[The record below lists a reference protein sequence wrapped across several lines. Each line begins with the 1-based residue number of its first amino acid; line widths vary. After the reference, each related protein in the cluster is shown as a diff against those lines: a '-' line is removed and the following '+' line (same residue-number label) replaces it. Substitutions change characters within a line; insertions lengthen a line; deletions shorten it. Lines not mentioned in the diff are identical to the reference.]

1 MADPTAAGRVE
12 NVDVHIHIQQ
22 NDREVAQPPIPR
34 RVIANSEIG
43 PGLCALMTSSC
54 FQCTSSDAKGEPKEV
69 QNLFRTNRKKDQS
82 AADSKNNP
90 STCTKLIFIC
100 LTILVVLFF
109 VLSSLALTIR
119 LIIGEF
125 LCHKPSIN
133 GVLLNYTDDVYF
145 DRLSD
150 ILLIPVGFLHVPEHL
165 YFFIYLYKFLQSYKK
180 WKECYR
186 RALQIKMNTFVCA
199 KKSRSYIYVL
209 VIVLF
214 MLVGFGLPPLCIAR
228 VYYENSGVQVEQ
240 CSSKFA
246 LTTRILTHTYHTTS
260 FLTNGVVVIV
270 RAVMI
275 LFTVLVGVMWRRVKP
290 QMDQDDNIDVDSER
304 SNHES
309 ANAATV
315 LILSK
320 DENFKVVCER
330 HRKYLNEYA
339 AIAKYVTP
347 IYKIFRSFFVLQ
359 WIIHLFGLFSHIA
372 HLIRPWIRYGQ
383 VINADTLIVTHQI
396 YQFLFILFD
405 GLALIIAHICALK
418 MNSYLR
424 RYIREVQGKQL
435 AEAKGSNVQYSLT
448 HLFLIQNESV
458 SKSNFTPRIPGTGLS
473 ISINSPSFVV
483 SIVLSTFALI
493 GALVAF

>member
-1 MADPTAAGRVE
+1 
-12 NVDVHIHIQQ
+12 
-22 NDREVAQPPIPR
+22 
-34 RVIANSEIG
+34 
-43 PGLCALMTSSC
+43 
-54 FQCTSSDAKGEPKEV
+54 
-69 QNLFRTNRKKDQS
+69 
-82 AADSKNNP
+82 
-90 STCTKLIFIC
+90 
-100 LTILVVLFF
+100 
-109 VLSSLALTIR
+109 
-119 LIIGEF
+119 
-125 LCHKPSIN
+125 
-133 GVLLNYTDDVYF
+133 
-145 DRLSD
+145 
-150 ILLIPVGFLHVPEHL
+150 
-165 YFFIYLYKFLQSYKK
+165 
-180 WKECYR
+180 
-186 RALQIKMNTFVCA
+186 
-199 KKSRSYIYVL
+199 
-209 VIVLF
+209 

-228 VYYENSGVQVEQ
+228 FYYENSGVQVEQ

-246 LTTRILTHTYHTTS
+246 LTTRVLTHTYHATS
-260 FLTNGVVVIV
+260 FFTNGVVVIV

-290 QMDQDDNIDVDSER
+290 QMDEDDIDELPNPSEP
-304 SNHES
+304 
-309 ANAATV
+309 ANAAAV
-315 LILSK
+315 LILSN

-339 AIAKYVTP
+339 AIAKHVTP

-396 YQFLFILFD
+396 YQFQFILFD
-405 GLALIIAHICALK
+405 GLALIISHICALK

-448 HLFLIQNESV
+448 HLFLIQNKSV

-473 ISINSPSFVV
+473 ISINNPSFVV